1 MKRTLNSTVLSLVL
15 LVVTAI
21 CITASGILYKQ
32 PLLHI
37 LPLYISLFISLLQSR
52 VNRIAYLIGA
62 GNSIL
67 YAIVYWHFRLYASAV
82 YAILFSFTIQLATYF
97 LWSKHPSGKATIFRA
112 MKPRQRIGMVLVFI
126 AVWAALYAIL
136 SATGSAYRFFDI
148 SYSLLGILVS
158 ILTMLAFIEYGPLM
172 ILSQFI
178 SIGLYLA
185 MMRDN
190 PAQITYLI
198 YTLFSMMCQFMA
210 LKKIVALRNKQKGH
224 LYENKQES
232 SKPSS
237 CIRSSEHSRIRP
249 QQ

>member
-15 LVVTAI
+15 LVVTAV

-67 YAIVYWHFRLYASAV
+67 YAIVYWHFRLYASAL

-112 MKPRQRIGMVLVFI
+112 LKGRQRIGMVLMFI

-136 SATGSAYRFFDI
+136 SAYRFFDI

-158 ILTMLAFIEYGPLM
+158 ILTMLAFIEYVPLM
-172 ILSQFI
+172 ILTQFI
-178 SIGLYLA
+178 SIGLYLS
-185 MMRDN
+185 MMKEN
-190 PAQITYLI
+190 PAQITYLL
-198 YTLFSMMCQFMA
+198 YTLFSMVCQFMA

-237 CIRSSEHSRIRP
+237 CIRSSEHCRIRP